1 MAMPE
6 DSIVPNGGAHGG
18 QEASHAPDAPGYLA
32 LKLLF
37 FTPKR
42 GDVAGGACTI
52 YEGATGETI
61 LQTFCLTRSVPSL
74 GFKPTEGWRTF
85 NKLVSKIGPYDRTW
99 GDKIEAILPDL
110 FPDEDRIALFDEA
123 RSSPPSKEVLS
134 RVEGKVLKGIERAT
148 HCTLSMSCAV
158 ELLRREQLEEASLLE
173 PKGGAKPTPKQED
186 APEAEDGEEKSFEG
200 TVIPCIPRLDPVWGK
215 SSTEVVPGDLLEVGL
230 AEGGGPSG
238 LVMKYLESTGQSPIF
253 PVEEVDRRDNKTYIY
268 LRISEELQGLLTL
281 TKDLRLKTKRTV
293 VEEKRHKS
301 AMEDMLFFGALGLAL
316 VGLLLALRYLFFA

>member
-1 MAMPE
+1 MPE

-123 RSSPPSKEVLS
+123 RSSSPSKEVLS
-134 RVEGKVLKGIERAT
+134 RVEGKVPTAKGPVTVR
-148 HCTLSMSCAV
+148 V
-158 ELLRREQLEEASLLE
+158 E
-173 PKGGAKPTPKQED
+173 GGVLTVDVP
-186 APEAEDGEEKSFEG
+186 APARVEWA
-200 TVIPCIPRLDPVWGK
+200 GK
-215 SSTEVVPGDLLEVGL
+215 VHDVAAGRHVVP
-230 AEGGGPSG
+230 A
-238 LVMKYLESTGQSPIF
+238 K
-253 PVEEVDRRDNKTYIY
+253 
-268 LRISEELQGLLTL
+268 
-281 TKDLRLKTKRTV
+281 
-293 VEEKRHKS
+293 
-301 AMEDMLFFGALGLAL
+301 
-316 VGLLLALRYLFFA
+316 